1 MSIQESLDNLR
12 STVDQANAMIQ
23 ATENIINTT
32 MDALM
37 KNAKPE
43 ELLGIQNNVKTI
55 KNLMNKAKRGEN
67 IDAEVNAIAK
77 TINNGSRNK

>member
-23 ATENIINTT
+23 ATENTINTT

-67 IDAEVNAIAK
+67 IDSEVNAIAK